1 MGITLSRKEGLSYAP
16 AMARIPKY
24 LNKYFQANSFVLA
37 YPVQAG
43 MNEGTRYLT

>member
-1 MGITLSRKEGLSYAP
+1 
-16 AMARIPKY
+16 MARIPKY